1 MTAEEYYEKQRRKGL
16 TEDITGDPEPDYS
29 LPFYQNIFKIMEGYQ
44 SQLKELLPSDEEIK
58 KKSINYEEKMHQ
70 THDSGRELNWH
81 FKNIANWLK
90 NQILN
95 KGE

>member
-44 SQLKELLPSDEEIK
+44 SQLKELLPSDEEVV
-58 KKSINYEEKMHQ
+58 Q
-70 THDSGRELNWH
+70 QRELLLAFADFLRDEKGTEFISTPWIDK
-81 FKNIANWLK
+81 FLKAN
-90 NQILN
+90 NCA
-95 KGE
+95 